1 MGIFKVKG
9 KYFIDYRVHG
19 RRVREGVGPSRKA
32 AEQALAVRKAEI
44 VQGRYQFRE
53 RHRTTFAELA
63 GQYMPLARVN
73 KRSWDRDQSLLTNLL
88 PAFGARRLD
97 DINPLSI
104 EEYKRQR
111 LEKVKPA
118 TVNRELAL
126 LRHMLNLAVSWKK
139 LASNPMR
146 DVRMLRVD
154 NVQDRILTK
163 KETDA
168 LLRACCGHLRPVVI
182 TALHTGMRLGEIL
195 TLRWGQVDLG
205 QRMVTVL
212 NAKNG
217 KARKIPLN
225 NVMMELLEKI
235 KEGSRSDHVFVS
247 DRTKRPVSGMRTA
260 WLAAIRRSGIA
271 RCRFHDLRHTCA
283 SRMVAAGVDL
293 VTVKEILGHSTITM
307 TVRYA
312 HSAPESKRK
321 AVEALERVIP
331 ETDGQ
336 FLDTKA
342 ISDKLSKYATHY
354 L

>member
-1 MGIFKVKG
+1 MG

-19 RRVREGVGPSRKA
+19 RRVREGIGSSRKA

-73 KRSWDRDQSLLTNLL
+73 KRSWGRDQSLLTNLL
-88 PAFGARRLD
+88 PVFGARRLD
-97 DINPLSI
+97 DIGPLLI

-111 LEKVKPA
+111 LEKVRPA

-126 LRHMLNLAVSWKK
+126 LKHMLNLAVGWKK
-139 LASNPMR
+139 LASNHMR
-146 DVRMLRVD
+146 GVRMLRVD
-154 NVQDRILTK
+154 NVQERILTGR
-163 KETDA
+163 ETDA
-168 LLRACCGHLRPVVI
+168 LLAACCAHLRPVVI
-182 TALHTGMRLGEIL
+182 TALHTGMRLNEIL
-195 TLRWGQVDLG
+195 TLKWQQVDLR
-205 QRMVTVL
+205 QRVITIL
-212 NAKNG
+212 NPKNG
-217 KARKIPLN
+217 KARKVPLN
-225 NVMMELLEKI
+225 AVMLSLLGGLGKDACSE
-235 KEGSRSDHVFVS
+235 HVFVAG
-247 DRTKRPVSGMRTA
+247 RARRPVAGMRTA
-260 WLAAIRRSGIA
+260 WLSALRRSGIA

-283 SRMVAAGVDL
+283 SRMSAAGVDL
-293 VTVKEILGHSTITM
+293 VTIKEILGHSSIAM

-312 HSAPESKRK
+312 HFAPESKRK

-342 ISDKLSKYATHY
+342 ISDKLTK
-354 L
+354 